1 MPRIQFSL
9 PDRFAFAT
17 DIPIYISHVN
27 QGGHLDN
34 AQLLTLVSEARVRF
48 FKSLGY
54 RESDVAGH
62 PIVVGDMVAQY
73 KSEGFHG
80 ETMRVRMLPQDFNR
94 YGFDLVYRMDC
105 ADTGREVARGKIGIV
120 FIDRET
126 RRVAVVPEAFTQRL
140 AELKA
145 HGTWRLRPVQPGDM
159 GWVVSRQTVL
169 YTQEYGWNGEFE
181 ALAADIASRFIRE
194 FDPARERGWIAEMDG
209 QIVGSVFLV
218 KTDTPGTAKL
228 RMLYVESAAR
238 GHGIGS
244 RLVDECL
251 AFARQAG
258 YQRITLW
265 TNSVL
270 ADASRL
276 YERAGFQLIEE
287 EPHHSFGHDLIGQVW
302 ARDC

>member
-1 MPRIQFSL
+1 MSRIQFAL
-9 PDRFAFAT
+9 PQAFAFAT
-17 DIPIYISHVN
+17 DIQIYISHVN

-80 ETMRVRMLPQDFNR
+80 ETMRVRMIPQDFNR

-105 ADTGREVARGKIGIV
+105 SDTGREVARGKIGIV
-120 FIDRET
+120 FINRET
-126 RRVAVVPEAFTQRL
+126 RRVSTVPEAFTQRL
-140 AELKA
+140 ARLQE
-145 HGTWRLRPVQPGDM
+145 HGTWSLRPVRPGDM

-194 FDPARERGWIAEMDG
+194 FDPAHERGWIVELDG
-209 QIVGSVFLV
+209 QVVGSVFLV
-218 KTDTPGTAKL
+218 KTDTPGTAQL
-228 RMLYVESAAR
+228 RMLYVEPVAR
-238 GHGIGS
+238 GQGIGS
-244 RLVDECL
+244 RLINACL
-251 AFARQAG
+251 AFAKEAG

-270 ADASRL
+270 ADARRL
-276 YERAGFQLIEE
+276 YEKAGFRLLEE
-287 EPHHSFGHDLIGQVW
+287 APHHSFGHDLIGQVW